1 MFIKSGIRFD
11 YLVADKDQTFF
22 QELCQHHIS
31 GQLKI
36 APEHIC
42 PRVLDLMGKPR
53 PEVYQRFETMFKEE
67 NKRIGKK
74 QYLIPYLISSHPGS
88 DMKAAIELAEY
99 LHQEGFIPD
108 QVQDF
113 YPTPGTVSTCMYY
126 TGVNPLTME
135 KVYVPKSE
143 EEKSLQRA
151 LLHFHKP
158 ENREKVRKALLMAG
172 RKDLIGPG
180 PKALI
185 R

>member
-1 MFIKSGIRFD
+1 
-11 YLVADKDQTFF
+11 
-22 QELCQHHIS
+22 
-31 GQLKI
+31 
-36 APEHIC
+36 
-42 PRVLDLMGKPR
+42 
-53 PEVYQRFETMFKEE
+53 
-67 NKRIGKK
+67 
-74 QYLIPYLISSHPGS
+74 
-88 DMKAAIELAEY
+88 
-99 LHQEGFIPD
+99 
-108 QVQDF
+108 F

-126 TGVNPLTME
+126 TGYNPLTME

-143 EEKSLQRA
+143 EEKGLQRA